1 MAIQKLDPVT
11 RIEGHLGVEINVEGG
26 VIADGLGGTPPAARV
41 SGNMYRGFENIL
53 YLRPVQDAIHATQR
67 I

>member
-1 MAIQKLDPVT
+1 MAIQKIDPVT
-11 RIEGHLGVEINVEGG
+11 RIEGHLGVEINVNPGPSG
-26 VIADGLGGTPPAARV
+26 SVTAAYT
-41 SGNMYRGFENIL
+41 SGNLYRGFENIL

>member
-11 RIEGHLGVEINVEGG
+11 RIEGHLGVDLDVNGG
-26 VIADGLGGTPPAARV
+26 SVTAAYT
-41 SGNMYRGFENIL
+41 SGNLYRGFENIL
-53 YLRPVQDAIHATQR
+53 FLRPVQDAIHATQR

>member
-11 RIEGHLGVEINVEGG
+11 RIEGHLGVDIDVNPGPS
-26 VIADGLGGTPPAARV
+26 GTVATART
-41 SGNMYRGFENIL
+41 SGNLYRGFENIL
-53 YLRPVQDAIHATQR
+53 YLRPVQDCIHSVQR